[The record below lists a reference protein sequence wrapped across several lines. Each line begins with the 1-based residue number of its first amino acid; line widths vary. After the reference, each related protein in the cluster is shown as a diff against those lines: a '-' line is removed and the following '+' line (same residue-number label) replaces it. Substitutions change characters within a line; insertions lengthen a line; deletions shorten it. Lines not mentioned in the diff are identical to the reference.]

1 LPSGLGP
8 TATGVGKVIKGV
20 SEGGAVEALKRELTP
35 VEVKRIHQA
44 YRTIKARHDGK
55 YPIFDRRDHLMYY
68 VTSKDLVM
76 RTLGPMPASGS
87 EEYLRW
93 KRQSLLERER
103 KEVLEE
109 ITRAIVENDMD
120 KANKLIS
127 KYQVVP
133 TQKAIENEILKR
145 KLTYKEREQ
154 IKGIGKK
161 EIYRIQRGE

>member
-1 LPSGLGP
+1 
-8 TATGVGKVIKGV
+8 
-20 SEGGAVEALKRELTP
+20 
-35 VEVKRIHQA
+35 
-44 YRTIKARHDGK
+44 
-55 YPIFDRRDHLMYY
+55 MYY

-76 RTLGPMPASGS
+76 RTIGPMPASDS

-103 KEVLEE
+103 KEVLED
-109 ITRAIVENDMD
+109 ITRAIVENDVD

-145 KLTYKEREQ
+145 KLTYREREQ